1 MMHRQRPFS
10 ILLNSIP
17 TVDPNGQAAGAEY
30 AVLVPSMGADLA
42 SSRRQHTTIAKS
54 SPWKNGSGDIVAD
67 FVASCRT
74 YALCPGL
81 YYHTGYNADCNV
93 DNPGSVRYGD
103 AEAQVRYN
111 RIVDQQC
118 TDVVSSYG
126 TYSHKRSFFKG

>member
-1 MMHRQRPFS
+1 
-10 ILLNSIP
+10 
-17 TVDPNGQAAGAEY
+17 
-30 AVLVPSMGADLA
+30 MGADLA

-67 FVASCRT
+67 FIASCRT

-93 DNPGSVRYGD
+93 DNPGRVRYGD

-118 TDVVSSYG
+118 TDVVSLLWDLQPQAVVFQGLKG
-126 TYSHKRSFFKG
+126 TGSLIR